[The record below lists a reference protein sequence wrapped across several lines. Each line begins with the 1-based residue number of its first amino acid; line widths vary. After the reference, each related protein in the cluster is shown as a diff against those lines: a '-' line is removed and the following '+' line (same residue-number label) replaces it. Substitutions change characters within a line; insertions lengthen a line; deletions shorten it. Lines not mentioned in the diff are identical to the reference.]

1 MQSRRGCNIPTC
13 YKQFLKSDK
22 IPDEVIIKNLLTE
35 NGKLNAYIQE
45 LEHKISVMYKPD
57 KNQMREIKREKF
69 YLAMRDRITKLN
81 ETINRLRKS
90 EEKLIIK
97 NLNNGR
103 TKNE

>member
-1 MQSRRGCNIPTC
+1 MGE
-13 YKQFLKSDK
+13 LDK
-22 IPDEVIIKNLLTE
+22 IPDEAIIKNLLTE

-57 KNQMREIKREKF
+57 KNQMIEIKREKF

-97 NLNNGR
+97 NLNNER